1 MLQAQIY
8 MDKDELKGTQP
19 LHQFIMQLLIENGIA
34 GATSF
39 IRHSGFGAHH
49 RLKQPSQQ
57 FSFDETPMLI
67 TFIDERTKVR
77 AALTELR
84 KQYRGG
90 FIVTHPIEQMVDHD

>member
-8 MDKDELKGTQP
+8 IDKDQLKGIQP
-19 LHQFIMQLLIENGIA
+19 LHLFIMQLLIENGIA

-39 IRHSGFGAHH
+39 IGHSGFGAHH

-67 TFIDERTKVR
+67 TFTDERPKVKK
-77 AALTELR
+77 ALTELR
-84 KQYRGG
+84 KQFRGG
-90 FIVTHPIEQMVDHD
+90 FIITHTIEQW

>member
-1 MLQAQIY
+1 MIQAQIY
-8 MDKDELKGTQP
+8 IDKDELKGLQP

-39 IRHSGFGAHH
+39 AGHSGFGGHH
-49 RLKQPSQQ
+49 RLKQPAQQ

-67 TFIDERTKVR
+67 IFIDDTAKVKQ
-77 AALTELR
+77 ALNELR

-90 FIVTHPIEQMVDHD
+90 FIVTHAVEQW

>member
-8 MDKDELKGTQP
+8 IDKDKMIGTEV
-19 LHQFIMQLLIENGIA
+19 LHQFIMKLLMKNAIV

-39 IRHSGFGAHH
+39 TGYSGFGKHQI
-49 RLKQPSQQ
+49 LKQPGRQ

-67 TFIDERTKVR
+67 TFTDDVEKVK
-77 AALTELR
+77 AVLNELR

-90 FIVTHPIEQMVDHD
+90 FIVTHPVTKW

>member
-1 MLQAQIY
+1 MTKVEIY
-8 MDKDELKGTQP
+8 FDNDEMKASKPLK
-19 LHQFIMQLLIENGIA
+19 QFIMFLLLEYGIA

-39 IRHSGFGAHH
+39 KGDSGFGRHQ

-67 TFIDERTKVR
+67 TFTDEEKKVKEV
-77 AALTELR
+77 LTELR

-90 FIVTHPIEQMVDHD
+90 FITTCTVDQW